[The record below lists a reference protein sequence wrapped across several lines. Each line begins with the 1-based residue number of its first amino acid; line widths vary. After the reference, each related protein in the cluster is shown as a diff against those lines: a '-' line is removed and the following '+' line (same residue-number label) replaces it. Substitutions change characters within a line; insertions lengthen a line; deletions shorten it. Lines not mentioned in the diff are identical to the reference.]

1 MNNSRKYKGILI
13 FFILIIGS
21 IYIFNKQI
29 NTIIVQSSEEVE
41 EIVYEDELLVH
52 MIDLQANGDSYIVKF
67 GDSEILIDAG
77 GTKDSGD
84 AIYAA
89 LNKYCNDHILEYMII
104 THGDADHLVN
114 FTDTESGAGKWL
126 NEKNNKCNTL
136 IDFDILSDKTI
147 TTETYKCLNHIYDT
161 EKGDYSKYSK
171 FRNEMLLINKIENYF
186 TASQLTINKTDRENL
201 SVDSLKKA
209 NEEFITSFDLG
220 LNSQEVS
227 ILEEYY
233 QKGYF
238 ELSYDPNNN
247 SNIPGSLKN
256 KKAKFEI
263 LYNYFYDHSRDSEEE
278 EYTAEAVDK
287 NLLSVCSMV
296 SYEQKNIE
304 RKFLFTGDL
313 EEYDSAKTY
322 TRVYGETKLIE
333 YNQDEFK
340 TPFMFYKAAHHGS
353 ATSNSAF
360 LLDVIRPEYVGIS
373 AAAGG
378 QFDFPSQNA
387 ISNITKFTDYVYIT
401 SQADGHAYYG
411 STSFKYN
418 LSEDEMYVEYETEE
432 PQSIFESEWF
442 LEHRSFVSYIYNLT
456 SVNGSDKSKDK
467 SYDIEC
473 AYIKLGHIDILVNC
487 GNGSSNVSIDEKIIE
502 KIKFLCND
510 RVLDYIIISSNTPEY
525 YNYLVNSN
533 GKKGLLLNKDNYF
546 KKFGTLY
553 CCGQSPSKDEG
564 MSQYLKTL
572 SICENLCENVV
583 RVSPQDFLQ
592 PIYLLKNDD
601 SKIYSSITFLQ
612 YDYAVKK
619 RDGDQYNAIPFVFNI
634 TFKNRNM
641 LSYLSLG
648 EINDSKS
655 LNELINNN
663 RSILS
668 KKINYLQ
675 LGHNGY
681 FNAEDCENPEA
692 YYKAIEALKNPNNF
706 NILLN
711 SNYGK
716 QNIDGKNKVLNF
728 DATNILNLSTKDR
741 NFLKYVYC
749 TNQYTN
755 NLTESLNSTFVVRI
769 YIGALF
775 GRTAMLKP
783 HFELYDYKNVLDKQS
798 KFYYQNGTIINKMG
812 NKEERESDG
821 EKIKLSGHT
830 ASFIIEDLKTMYET
844 LSERQ

>member
-29 NTIIVQSSEEVE
+29 NKIIVHSSEEVE

-84 AIYAA
+84 AIYDA

-126 NEKNNKCNTL
+126 NEKNNICNTL

-161 EKGDYSKYSK
+161 EKGDYSRYST
-171 FRNEMLLINKIENYF
+171 FRNSMLYEKKIVNYF
-186 TASQLTINKTDRENL
+186 TASQLTINKTDRDNL
-201 SVDSLKKA
+201 SISSLKKA
-209 NEEFITSFDLG
+209 NDEFIKGSVLRLD
-220 LNSQEVS
+220 SQEVS

-256 KKAKFEI
+256 KMAKFEI
-263 LYNYFYDHSRDSEEE
+263 LYNYFYDHSRDTGED

-313 EEYDSAKTY
+313 EEYDSAKSY
-322 TRVYGETKLIE
+322 TRVFGETKLIE
-333 YNQDEFK
+333 YNQEEFK

-353 ATSNSAF
+353 ATSNSVF

-373 AAAGG
+373 ASAGG

-418 LSEDEMYVEYETEE
+418 LSEDEMNIKYETEE
-432 PQSIFESEWF
+432 PQSIFESKWF
-442 LEHRSFVSYIYNLT
+442 LENRSFTNYIYNLT
-456 SVNGSDKSKDK
+456 SINDNEKSIDK

-473 AYIKLGHIDILVNC
+473 TYIKLGHIDILVNC
-487 GNGSSNVSIDEKIIE
+487 GNGSSKNSVDEEIIE
-502 KIKFLCND
+502 KIKLLCND
-510 RVLDYIIISSNTPEY
+510 RVLDYIIISSNTPEF
-525 YNYLVNSN
+525 YNYLV
-533 GKKGLLLNKDNYF
+533 GKNGLLLNKDKYF

-553 CCGQSPSKDEG
+553 CCGQSPSKDEDK
-564 MSQYLKTL
+564 SQYLSAL
-572 SICENLCENVV
+572 DVCEKQCDNIVKIS
-583 RVSPQDFLQ
+583 RKDFLK
-592 PIYLLKNDD
+592 PIYLLNNNI
-601 SKIYSSITFLQ
+601 SKINSSITFLD

-634 TFKNRNM
+634 SFKNRDM
-641 LSYLSLG
+641 LNYLNLG
-648 EINDSKS
+648 KINDSKS
-655 LNELINNN
+655 LNDLIIKNEKLLLN
-663 RSILS
+663 
-668 KKINYLQ
+668 KINYLQ
-675 LGHNGY
+675 LGDNGY
-681 FNAEDCENPEA
+681 FNADDCIDMEN
-692 YYKAIEALKNPNNF
+692 YYDAIDKLKSKNNF

-711 SNYGK
+711 SSYGK
-716 QNIDGKNKVLNF
+716 QNSEGKNKVLNF
-728 DATNILNLSTKDR
+728 DKLLSKDR
-741 NFLKYVYC
+741 NFLKTVYC
-749 TNQYTN
+749 TNRYIN
-755 NLTESLNSTFVVRI
+755 NSTESLNGTFTVRI
-769 YIGALF
+769 YIGKLV
-775 GRTAMLKP
+775 GRTAILKP

-798 KFYYQNGTIINKMG
+798 KFYYQNGIIINKMG
-812 NKEERESDG
+812 NKEDRETNN
-821 EKIKLSGHT
+821 EMITLSGQS
-830 ASFIIEDLKTMYET
+830 ASFTIEELKTIYEV
-844 LSERQ
+844 LFEK